1 MLFESWSSV
10 GRTLLTG
17 IAAYGALVL
26 MLRVSG
32 KRTLSKLNAFDL
44 VVTVALGST
53 LATVLTSKDVPLA
66 DGVAALGLLIALQYA
81 VASAASRS
89 RRVNRLAK
97 SEPRVVFHRGA
108 FAREALRAE
117 RVTEDEVLGA
127 VRQASVPLD
136 EVEAVILESSG
147 DLSVLRRTSDAGAR
161 ARVLQGVRLDQAPSR
176 RLGEDGRAG
185 SLPAGEER

>member
-1 MLFESWSSV
+1 LLFESWSSV

-17 IAAYGALVL
+17 IAAYAALVL

-53 LATVLTSKDVPLA
+53 LATIVTSKEVALV
-66 DGVAALGLLIALQYA
+66 DGVAALGLLIALQYV

-97 SEPRVVFHRGA
+97 SEPRVLFHRGA
-108 FAREALRAE
+108 FAREGLRAE
-117 RVTEDEVLGA
+117 RMTEDGVFAA
-127 VRQASVPLD
+127 VRQAGLPLE

-147 DLSVLRRTSDAGAR
+147 DLSVLRKAPDAGT
-161 ARVLQGVRLDQAPSR
+161 RVLEGVRFDEAPPPPPR
-176 RLGEDGRAG
+176 
-185 SLPAGEER
+185 